1 MVIKS
6 NELWLSNLNRNQQG
20 RLGIA
25 GNIEKLSSGNKIN
38 RSADNAA
45 GLAILQKIYSQQTGL
60 STSAVNTQDATS
72 FVQTADGALGSVS
85 DMYSRLNE
93 LSLRASN
100 SIYGESERSAMQAEA
115 DAILEEINRVAE
127 QTNFNGI
134 ELFSGEDVSFQVG
147 NTAGQSTSMTLSE
160 IPIPEIDLSS
170 VDAAMA
176 SSENI
181 RAASE
186 SLGDIRGEM
195 GAVQNQLEHTY
206 NNINVTNENL
216 IAAGSRI
223 GSTDMALEMMN
234 LTRNNLLQNSSIA
247 MMAQAN
253 QNASLMLNLL
263 R

>member
-1 MVIKS
+1 MVI
-6 NELWLSNLNRNQQG
+6 NNQLWLSNINRNQQG

-45 GLAILQKIYSQQTGL
+45 GLAILQKMFSQQTGL
-60 STSAVNTQDATS
+60 SASSINTQDASS

-100 SIYGESERSAMQAEA
+100 SIYGDQERSIMQAEA
-115 DAILEEINRVAE
+115 DAITEEISRIA
-127 QTNFNGI
+127 QHTDFNGI
-134 ELFSGEDVSFQVG
+134 NLFSGEDISFQTG
-147 NTAGQSTSMTLSE
+147 NTASQNLEFTLSE
-160 IPIPEIDLSS
+160 IPIPDIDLSS
-170 VDAAMA
+170 VDSALA
-176 SSENI
+176 SSENV

-186 SLGDIRGEM
+186 SLGEIRGDI
-195 GAVQNQLEHTY
+195 GAAQNQLEHTY

-223 GSTDMALEMMN
+223 GSTDMAMEIMN
-234 LTRNNLLQNSSIA
+234 FTRNNLLQNSTFA
-247 MMAQAN
+247 MMSQAN
-253 QNASLMLNLL
+253 QNAGLMLNLL

>member
-1 MVIKS
+1 MIIR
-6 NELWLSNLNRNQQG
+6 NDQLGLSSLNRNTQSRQS
-20 RLGIA
+20 IA
-25 GNIEKLSSGNKIN
+25 GNIEKLSSGYKIN

-60 STSAVNTQDATS
+60 STSSVNTQDATS

-93 LSLRASN
+93 LSLKASN
-100 SIYGESERSAMQAEA
+100 SIYGTSERNAMQQEA
-115 DAILEEINRVAE
+115 DAIMDEIARIGE

-134 ELFSGEDVSFQVG
+134 ELFSGEDISFQVG
-147 NTAGQSTSMTLSE
+147 DTASQSVQINLSE
-160 IPIPEIDLSS
+160 IPMPEIDLSS
-170 VDAAMA
+170 ASSALA
-176 SSENI
+176 SSESV

-186 SLGDIRGEM
+186 ALGEIRGEI
-195 GAVQNQLEHTY
+195 GAMENSLEHTY

-223 GSTDMALEMMN
+223 GDTDIAMEIMN
-234 LTRNNLLQNSSIA
+234 FTRNNLLQNSAFA
-247 MMAQAN
+247 MMSQAN
-253 QNASLMLNLL
+253 QNANLMLNLL